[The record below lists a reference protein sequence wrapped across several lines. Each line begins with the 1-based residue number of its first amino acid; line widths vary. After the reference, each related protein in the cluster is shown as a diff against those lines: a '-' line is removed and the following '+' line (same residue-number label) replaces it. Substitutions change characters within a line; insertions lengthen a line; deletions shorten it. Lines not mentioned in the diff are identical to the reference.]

1 MGNWG
6 FLGEKDGCFSKPTGF
21 PTPKKKVKLRNF
33 FEFRMLRIDFFGND
47 DGKLEDVMEIGFP
60 PLCDLQ
66 ILIE

>member
-1 MGNWG
+1 MDVFPNPLF
-6 FLGEKDGCFSKPTGF
+6 FLHQ
-21 PTPKKKVKLRNF
+21 KKVKLRNF